1 MKDSSWMP
9 EGFEEVINNHTFLVY
24 VRKLRGEQ
32 TGKLWYTCD
41 VEIGIDEALG
51 APVFP
56 TREEAV
62 DHALGQMRALVRDAE
77 EAMAAMEAKR
87 AGGSI

>member
-1 MKDSSWMP
+1 MKDSSWMQ
-9 EGFEEVINNHTFLVY
+9 EGYEEIINNKAFLVY

-32 TGKLWYTCD
+32 TGKAFYTCD

-51 APVFP
+51 APAFP

-77 EAMAAMEAKR
+77 EAIAAMEAKR

>member
-1 MKDSSWMP
+1 MKDSSWMQ
-9 EGFEEVINNHTFLVY
+9 EGFEEVINNKTFLVY
-24 VRKLRGEQ
+24 VQKLRGEQ
-32 TGKLWYTCD
+32 TGKVFYTCNVD
-41 VEIGIDEALG
+41 IRIDEALG
-51 APVFP
+51 APAFP

-87 AGGSI
+87 SGGSI